1 MVANC
6 LYLQLNTENLPIF
19 FLVADEKQKDE
30 TTTIETVATEAIE
43 EKSVDTQDS
52 HVKDSPDSPVP
63 DTIEEAQRDV
73 AEIRLEKQEELQGQ
87 DSTPQT
93 ETELI
98 STEETTETNP
108 PTSLCSQSSQI
119 TLPVLEAAEPVVMDL
134 EEPRQEEAIDRT
146 PPPAPQTEMPPTSD
160 TDDRMGQ
167 SEDEEEEEDE
177 QGLEESL
184 EESLLKDESQGEDD
198 QSRKEMQEGMKPEL
212 VLDETS
218 NISHGDESSS
228 GFLGSPAEADS
239 QMLSMELSL
248 VPAGRTRSDSLL
260 TETEDSLPFD
270 PLKPDGDKVKRR
282 GSPGRSRVKQVDQT
296 FSN

>member
-1 MVANC
+1 MSFV
-6 LYLQLNTENLPIF
+6 
-19 FLVADEKQKDE
+19 VADVKQKDE
-30 TTTIETVATEAIE
+30 TTTIETEAIE

-73 AEIRLEKQEELQGQ
+73 AETRIEKQEEVQGQ

-98 STEETTETNP
+98 STEEATETNP

-119 TLPVLEAAEPVVMDL
+119 TLPVLEAAEPVFMDL

-146 PPPAPQTEMPPTSD
+146 PPPAPQTEMPPASD

-198 QSRKEMQEGMKPEL
+198 QSRKEMQEDMKPEL

-282 GSPGRSRVKQVDQT
+282 GSPGRSRVKQVDARHQT

>member
-1 MVANC
+1 MSVVIV
-6 LYLQLNTENLPIF
+6 E
-19 FLVADEKQKDE
+19 ADEKQKEE
-30 TTTIETVATEAIE
+30 TTTIETVATEATK
-43 EKSVDTQDS
+43 EKSVDTQDPP
-52 HVKDSPDSPVP
+52 VKDSPGSPVP
-63 DTIEEAQRDV
+63 DTIEEAQLDV
-73 AEIRLEKQEELQGQ
+73 AESHIERQEELQKQ

-93 ETELI
+93 KTELV
-98 STEETTETNP
+98 STEEATETNP
-108 PTSLCSQSSQI
+108 PTSSYSQSSQI
-119 TLPVLEAAEPVVMDL
+119 KLPVSEEEEPAVMDS
-134 EEPRQEEAIDRT
+134 EEVGSETRQEEAIDRT
-146 PPPAPQTEMPPTSD
+146 PPLAPQTEVPPASD

-167 SEDEEEEEDE
+167 SEDEEEEDE
-177 QGLEESL
+177 QGVEESL

-198 QSRKEMQEGMKPEL
+198 QSRKEMQEDMKPEL

-282 GSPGRSRVKQVDQT
+282 GSPGRSRVKQVDVRHRT
-296 FSN
+296 FFSFSAALNF

>member
-1 MVANC
+1 MQIVCIVSVTLKTC
-6 LYLQLNTENLPIF
+6 LLSF
-19 FLVADEKQKDE
+19 VVADEKQKDE
-30 TTTIETVATEAIE
+30 TTTIETEAIE

-73 AEIRLEKQEELQGQ
+73 AETRIEKQEEVQGQ

-98 STEETTETNP
+98 STEEATETNL

-119 TLPVLEAAEPVVMDL
+119 TLPVLEAAEPVFMDL

-146 PPPAPQTEMPPTSD
+146 PPPAPQTEMPPASD

-198 QSRKEMQEGMKPEL
+198 QSRKEMQEDMKPEL

-282 GSPGRSRVKQVDQT
+282 GSPGRSRVKQVDSRHQT

>member
-1 MVANC
+1 MYVC
-6 LYLQLNTENLPIF
+6 TLKTWLLSVV
-19 FLVADEKQKDE
+19 VADEKLKDE
-30 TTTIETVATEAIE
+30 TTAIETEAIE

-63 DTIEEAQRDV
+63 DTIEEAQRYV
-73 AEIRLEKQEELQGQ
+73 AETRIEKQEEVQGQ

-98 STEETTETNP
+98 STEEATETNP

-119 TLPVLEAAEPVVMDL
+119 TLPVLEAAEPVFMDL
-134 EEPRQEEAIDRT
+134 EEPRQEEAIVRT
-146 PPPAPQTEMPPTSD
+146 PPPAPQTEMPPASD

-198 QSRKEMQEGMKPEL
+198 QSRKEMQEDMKPEL

-282 GSPGRSRVKQVDQT
+282 GSPGRSRVKQVDARHQT